1 MAAANPHTLSLDS
14 AVELL
19 TLTMRDPMKANV
31 CTIRL
36 SVAADRI
43 DQALESCTSNS
54 AKAKIA
60 KSYPELLRAGIK
72 FLMFKQSPQDY
83 VAMVNHLV
91 KCHCDFSQAG
101 MGRLHKPSR
110 DRIDGR
116 VQVDN
121 FVLLFDAVA
130 TLSNCLILAL
140 SDLTQHNFRT
150 GNMIN
155 GEQRWPQGPEDSLV
169 SLEHWVAGA
178 PLGYIIFKLVGCLAL
193 FHVPFAREVFQ
204 SPNFTFALARPVQH
218 LEQAVKFYE
227 EGESSPLARTHLF
240 TYPVMT
246 IFEFFGN
253 LLRFDTPQFNTMMVV
268 RGPWI
273 SPILARLMTILST
286 LPPSWGKTR
295 FLARYIKALANA
307 ERDPATGVSVIK
319 FERSE
324 VLAELPYLDRLQDAF
339 HTMVEARKKGCWNIT
354 CSSASE
360 AIHSRLCSKCNLI
373 RFCGEKCQKEAW
385 KCATLPHKSVCAN
398 IYSLRVS
405 FGADNWS
412 LLWTPDFTY
421 AQFQVMCEM
430 KTVDTKV
437 VRAIA
442 STLSS
447 LRARQSAFREDLK
460 KAGASQIDR
469 LVRAAQDKLAL
480 QMVKDV
486 MIRDGHVDEP
496 LTIVKREDALSM
508 MSSDAYR

>member
-1 MAAANPHTLSLDS
+1 MAAARPHTLSLDS

-19 TLTMRDPMKANV
+19 TLTMQDPMKANV

-54 AKAKIA
+54 AKTKIA
-60 KSYPELLRAGIK
+60 KSYPEFLRAGIK
-72 FLMFKQSPQDY
+72 FLMFKQSPRDY
-83 VAMVNHLV
+83 VTLMNHLAR
-91 KCHCDFSQAG
+91 CRCDFSQAG
-101 MGRLHKPSR
+101 MRRLHKPSR

-140 SDLTQHNFRT
+140 SDLTQHKFRT
-150 GNMIN
+150 GNIIN
-155 GEQRWPQGPEDSLV
+155 GEQRWPQGPEDLLPHGPKDSVV

-218 LEQAVKFYE
+218 LKEAVKFYE
-227 EGESSPLARTHLF
+227 EGDSSPLARTHFF
-240 TYPVMT
+240 THPVMI
-246 IFEFFGN
+246 IFEFFDN
-253 LLRFDTPQFNTMMVV
+253 LSCCDRPQFNTMMIA

-286 LPPSWGKTR
+286 LPPSWSKTR
-295 FLARYIKALANA
+295 SFARHIKAFANA
-307 ERDPATGVSVIK
+307 ECDLATGVSVVK

-324 VLAELPYLDRLQDAF
+324 VLAELPYRDTLQDDF
-339 HTMVEARKKGCWNIT
+339 HTMVGARRMGCWNIT

-373 RFCGEKCQKEAW
+373 RFCGEKASLLFFFCF
-385 KCATLPHKSVCAN
+385 V
-398 IYSLRVS
+398 IYSLSRNFICSAKRKLGNVPHYPTS
-405 FGADNWS
+405 PFVQI
-412 LLWTPDFTY
+412 FT
-421 AQFQVMCEM
+421 
-430 KTVDTKV
+430 
-437 VRAIA
+437 
-442 STLSS
+442 L
-447 LRARQSAFREDLK
+447 
-460 KAGASQIDR
+460 
-469 LVRAAQDKLAL
+469 
-480 QMVKDV
+480 
-486 MIRDGHVDEP
+486 
-496 LTIVKREDALSM
+496 
-508 MSSDAYR
+508 